1 MADVKVKLKDAS
13 GNVLHPETEWSLVQG
28 RPSFTIGQN
37 SSGQR
42 SETWSAPIISVV
54 GENLIGLVS
63 PRGGIMIND
72 SVVGKNTPLADY
84 PIKPKGVLK
93 SKNMKVQELVNDKN
107 LIDKI
112 VKIERLEFGVG
123 GYIKDRFACNWLWSS
138 GNSGTQNDYIL
149 YYINA
154 SGNNTKLN
162 NSDSIL
168 VTYLDLPITWEN
180 MPIVN
185 G

>member
-1 MADVKVKLKDAS
+1 MAIIKVRLKDA
-13 GNVLHPETEWSLVQG
+13 GQNTLHPETDWSVVEN
-28 RPSFTIGQN
+28 RPAITVSQN

-42 SETWSAPIISVV
+42 SETWSAPITNVV
-54 GENLIGLVS
+54 GESLISLVS
-63 PRGGIMIND
+63 PRGGIKIND
-72 SVVGKNTPLADY
+72 SVVGKDTPLADY

-93 SKNMKVQELVNDKN
+93 SKNMTVQGLINDKN

-112 VKIERLEFGVG
+112 VKIEKIVFGVG
-123 GYIKDRFACNWLWSS
+123 GYIEYRHTCNWSWSS
-138 GNSGTQNDYIL
+138 GNTGTENAYIL

-168 VTYLDLPITWEN
+168 VTYLDLPITFEN
-180 MPIVN
+180 MPM
-185 G
+185 